1 MCLNMI
7 LDILNFGPI
16 HTAKVEINGLSV
28 IAGDNDTGKST
39 IGKALFSLIKGVQ
52 KSTEINEEVKNRE
65 IIQAVEDVYFSSRKM
80 LGVSL
85 YSKIREYIFPPTFFD
100 DIKLRGIS
108 AVESRKNSIYVI
120 EHLLLDEDSIYK
132 DFAIKF
138 NRIHDL
144 IEDGVD
150 PISVQIKSL
159 SSIIHSEFKG
169 GVVNRYISSNVS
181 KLKLV
186 DSDIEILSCDL
197 HDGKVKSFQ
206 QLDLIQYVDI
216 TYVDSPAVVNFIS
229 QIDISGSFDA
239 GARSGSK
246 PLTIPLHYKDLLTK
260 LKNSKYYDDEPSVI
274 EKEISGIYG
283 GKFSYNEKDNDF
295 VYKNNKGVSASSIN
309 IAAGIKSL
317 GILNSLVVSGLTNDK
332 TILIIDE
339 PEVNLHPKWQLEYAR
354 IICEL
359 VSMGGNILVN
369 THSPYIVE
377 ALKAFSVRK
386 GIRSNFYYAEKIA
399 GGHTE
404 LRSLSSDIG
413 DILEALAAPFQ
424 RLYEDSCFIS
434 DDYDL

>member
-1 MCLNMI
+1 
-7 LDILNFGPI
+7 
-16 HTAKVEINGLSV
+16 
-28 IAGDNDTGKST
+28 
-39 IGKALFSLIKGVQ
+39 
-52 KSTEINEEVKNRE
+52 
-65 IIQAVEDVYFSSRKM
+65 
-80 LGVSL
+80 
-85 YSKIREYIFPPTFFD
+85 
-100 DIKLRGIS
+100 
-108 AVESRKNSIYVI
+108 
-120 EHLLLDEDSIYK
+120 
-132 DFAIKF
+132 
-138 NRIHDL
+138 
-144 IEDGVD
+144 
-150 PISVQIKSL
+150 
-159 SSIIHSEFKG
+159 
-169 GVVNRYISSNVS
+169 
-181 KLKLV
+181 
-186 DSDIEILSCDL
+186 
-197 HDGKVKSFQ
+197 
-206 QLDLIQYVDI
+206 
-216 TYVDSPAVVNFIS
+216 
-229 QIDISGSFDA
+229 
-239 GARSGSK
+239 
-246 PLTIPLHYKDLLTK
+246 LHYKDLLTK
-260 LKNSKYYDDEPSVI
+260 LKNSKYYDDEPSAI

-386 GIRSNFYYAEKIA
+386 GICSNFYYAEKIS

-404 LRSLSSDIG
+404 LRSLGSDIG